1 MTFTDIL
8 IKVTSVMSLYLKPK
22 IKLAE
27 LERNALILYPYVKDK
42 TISHGRAAEILGI
55 SKYDLI
61 ELDDNLGLA
70 YLSCDISEAEDEVIE
85 WKKLRSKSL

>member
-8 IKVTSVMSLYLKPK
+8 IKVPSGMTMYLKPK
-22 IKLAE
+22 NKLAE

-55 SKYDLI
+55 SK
-61 ELDDNLGLA
+61 
-70 YLSCDISEAEDEVIE
+70 
-85 WKKLRSKSL
+85 